1 MIRTDLLYI
10 TTSVSPGGHN
20 SFVVNSDKF
29 DEKMFDRLIKGCWG
43 ATAKV
48 YISEAREDSCGVIC
62 EGELLKTL
70 EYGPYKK

>member
-1 MIRTDLLYI
+1 MIRTDLLFI
-10 TTSVSPGGHN
+10 TTSVSPGGHS
-20 SFVVNSDKF
+20 SFLVNVDKF
-29 DEKMFDRLIKGCWG
+29 DEKMFDRLIKDCWG

-48 YISEAREDSCGVIC
+48 YISEAREDSRGVIC

>member
-1 MIRTDLLYI
+1 MIRTDLLFI

-20 SFVVNSDKF
+20 SFIVNIDKF
-29 DEKMFDRLIKGCWG
+29 DEKMFDKLIKSCWG

-48 YISEAREDSCGVIC
+48 YIFEAIEDNRGVIGG
-62 EGELLKTL
+62 GELLKTL

>member
-1 MIRTDLLYI
+1 
-10 TTSVSPGGHN
+10 
-20 SFVVNSDKF
+20 
-29 DEKMFDRLIKGCWG
+29 MFDGLIKDCWG

-48 YISEAREDSCGVIC
+48 YISEAREDNRGVIC

>member
-1 MIRTDLLYI
+1 MIRTDLLFI
-10 TTSVSPGGHN
+10 TTSVSPGGHS
-20 SFVVNSDKF
+20 SFLVNVDKF
-29 DEKMFDRLIKGCWG
+29 DEKMFDELIKCCWG

-48 YISEAREDSCGVIC
+48 YISEAREDNRGVIC